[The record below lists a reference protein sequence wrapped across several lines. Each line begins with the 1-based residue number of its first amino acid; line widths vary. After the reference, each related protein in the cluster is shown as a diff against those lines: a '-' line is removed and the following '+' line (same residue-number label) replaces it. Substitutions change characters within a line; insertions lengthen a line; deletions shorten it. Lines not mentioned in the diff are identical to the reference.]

1 MNLKLI
7 YLLSII
13 IKPSWNCP
21 FYIFNNPH
29 IPQSSYLC
37 SFKQKNLLCLN
48 MLNNLLINPVLPKP
62 LSITLTWLL
71 IVVTFISI
79 LFLIKYFYIPFL
91 FVSLDSKIIS
101 FIKLCI
107 SNKVSL
113 SPFIW
118 LLIYSDTQNI

>member
-1 MNLKLI
+1 
-7 YLLSII
+7 
-13 IKPSWNCP
+13 
-21 FYIFNNPH
+21 
-29 IPQSSYLC
+29 
-37 SFKQKNLLCLN
+37 